1 MDQTNPPDLKW
12 YVVHTKTG
20 SEVQAKAS
28 IESRIKEKGF
38 EKQFGQVLVPTEN
51 VVEHVKGQK
60 QTTAQKFF
68 PGYIFVQMHLTEE
81 TWHLVKG
88 SMKVSNFV
96 GPSIKGDSIKPVP
109 VPEHEVQ
116 KITRQMTVGV
126 EKPRHKVSFRVGE
139 SVHVTGGPFSNFN
152 GTVEEVH
159 QEKGTVKVLVNIFGR
174 PTPVE
179 LDFGQIEK
187 S

>member
-1 MDQTNPPDLKW
+1 MEKAQFDLKW

-20 SEVQAKAS
+20 SEVQAKTS
-28 IESRIKEKGF
+28 IENRIKEKGF
-38 EKQFGQVLVPTEN
+38 EKQFGKILVPTEN
-51 VVEHVKGQK
+51 VVELVKGQK

-68 PGYIFVQMHLTEE
+68 PGYIFIQMHLTEE

-88 SMKVSNFV
+88 STKVSSFV
-96 GPSIKGDSIKPVP
+96 GHSTHPTP
-109 VPEHEVQ
+109 VPENEVQ
-116 KITRQMTVGV
+116 KVTKQMTVGV
-126 EKPRHKVSFRVGE
+126 KKPRHKVSFRIGE

-152 GTVEEVH
+152 GTVEEVQ

>member
-1 MDQTNPPDLKW
+1 MVEKQSSPLKW
-12 YVVHTKTG
+12 YVVHTQSSCEAK
-20 SEVQAKAS
+20 AKAS
-28 IESRIKEKGF
+28 IENRIKQKGF
-38 EKQFGQVLVPTEN
+38 EGYFGEILIPTEN
-51 VVEHVKGQK
+51 VVSLVKGQK

-88 SMKVSNFV
+88 STKVTGFV
-96 GPSIKGDSIKPVP
+96 GHSTHPSPVP
-109 VPEHEVQ
+109 DHEVQ
-116 KITRQMTVGV
+116 KITKQMTVGV
-126 EKPRHKVSFRVGE
+126 EKPRHKVSFRAGE

-159 QEKGTVKVLVNIFGR
+159 QEKGTLKVLVNIFGR

-179 LDFGQIEK
+179 LDFAQVEK
-187 S
+187 N